1 MASKYAKE
9 FKVPEGFPET
19 LRDFTREVLRDQ
31 PAEIDKYGRG
41 GADSH
46 HHLSLAPSSLSP
58 PRATVT
64 TTTTTTAATAAA
76 AATQATTTS

>member
-31 PAEIDKYGRG
+31 PAEIDKYGYDYFMKKLAA
-41 GADSH
+41 GAG
-46 HHLSLAPSSLSP
+46 APPKADAPKES
-58 PRATVT
+58 
-64 TTTTTTAATAAA
+64 
-76 AATQATTTS
+76 

>member
-41 GADSH
+41 GARSRH
-46 HHLSLAPSSLSP
+46 HRLLLPASRHLERL
-58 PRATVT
+58 
-64 TTTTTTAATAAA
+64 
-76 AATQATTTS
+76 